1 MDRGTMNHQPDVE
14 LAGRVSQRS
23 LAAWHEFVTRYSALI
38 RSIIKRYHPV
48 KQEDDQRNLY
58 VEILEYMFH
67 DGLARYD
74 GRAALSTWVMTVT
87 RSRCLDLIRK
97 ETGRKRPPRW
107 LELLPDLER
116 RIYQLYYI
124 EYRTAPSIIA
134 HLGSKGYILTQKG
147 LGERIQSLESHMD
160 RALQKKLAYD
170 LQARSVGALSGRLL
184 ELLDHLRLEQ
194 EGSVDISRPDIELFE
209 RRTTL
214 LLEEIRECVK
224 RLGEPQ
230 TTVIEL
236 RFYEEMSAPSIARR
250 LNLSGPRRVHHII
263 QQGLSALRSMLE
275 ERTGQPIHSAR
286 EVALDGS
293 IRRT

>member
-1 MDRGTMNHQPDVE
+1 MDRGTMNYEPDLE
-14 LAGRVSQRS
+14 LARRVSQRS

-67 DGLARYD
+67 EGLSRYD

-87 RSRCLDLIRK
+87 RSRCLDLIRR
-97 ETGRKRPPRW
+97 ETGRRRPPRW

-124 EYRTAPSIIA
+124 EYRSAPAIMA
-134 HLGSKGYILTQKG
+134 YLGSHGYILTQKG
-147 LGERIQSLESHMD
+147 LDERIQSLESHMD
-160 RALQKKLAYD
+160 RSLQKKLAYD

-184 ELLDHLRLEQ
+184 ELLDHLRLEH
-194 EGSVDISRPDIELFE
+194 EGSVDAQRPDVELFE
-209 RRTTL
+209 KQTTL

-224 RLGEPQ
+224 RLGDPQ

-236 RFYEEMSAPSIARR
+236 RFYHDMSAPSIARR
-250 LNLSGPRRVHHII
+250 LNLSGPRRVHNII
-263 QQGLSALRSMLE
+263 QQGLSTLRDMLE
-275 ERTGQPIHSAR
+275 ERLGHGVQSAG

-293 IRRT
+293 VRRT